1 MSVHIA
7 DMTVLVKLAGV
18 EMVWVLWY
26 KVSLQLNISFLQVLY
41 LLQEG
46 KVLQICE
53 SRRRGLLWTV
63 LPETVPAAKCYW
75 ALYGQ
80 LCVYMLC
87 SYQYF
92 VCGVQMCSLQCVL
105 LALSNIVTITMQ
117 YTGYNQ
123 TTSFNT
129 CRFQVFRNA
138 LLKFQ
143 VKGNHLIASF
153 PGSHAPERK
162 HWSCAGLV
170 FFSHEKR

>member
-26 KVSLQLNISFLQVLY
+26 NVSLQLNISFLQVLY

-63 LPETVPAAKCYW
+63 LPETVPAAECYW

-80 LCVYMLC
+80 LCVATSILYVE
-87 SYQYF
+87 YI
-92 VCGVQMCSLQCVL
+92 QMCSLQCVL
-105 LALSNIVTITMQ
+105 LALSNIVTITTR

-138 LLKFQ
+138 PLKFQ
-143 VKGNHLIASF
+143 VKAIIS
-153 PGSHAPERK
+153 
-162 HWSCAGLV
+162 
-170 FFSHEKR
+170 